1 MSKDVTARERSGR
14 DRVVSALQKEIRRG
28 KGVEAMIWADRLHAL
43 EPLTVWSRL
52 RTISHEDVAQPW
64 EIMVTE
70 ALHAQYESLRGEH
83 DGERRMIVMCCAKV
97 LAEGTKDRR
106 ADEILD
112 VLPPML
118 KEKVDNCLVALGLSR
133 QSNEAKK
140 LIDDMVN
147 KPESFLFM
155 VPDYAL
161 DRHTIWGYQKGRG
174 KHTQTGLDFWVRQS
188 TKVDKPTPAY
198 AKWRKAWETFW
209 ETIILKNRE

>member
-64 EIMVTE
+64 EVMVTE
-70 ALHAQYESLRGEH
+70 ALHTQYESLRGEH

-161 DRHTIWGYQKGRG
+161 DRHTIWGYQKGHGR
-174 KHTQTGLDFWVRQS
+174 HTQTGLDFWVHQS
-188 TKVDKPTPAY
+188 TKVDKPSPSY
-198 AKWRKAWETFW
+198 DKWRRAWETFW
-209 ETIILKNRE
+209 ETILKKRE